1 MKLVFVSGPYR
12 SETYEGRQANIER
25 AKEAAIK
32 IWQSGDIAFCPHL
45 NTMNFDGL
53 VPDDTFL
60 AGDIE
65 ILGRC
70 DIIYMLNG
78 WQDSAGSRAEYQ
90 YAIEHRLE
98 VMTE

>member
-1 MKLVFVSGPYR
+1 MKLVYVAGPYR
-12 SETYEGRQANIER
+12 GKDWAEIENNIQH
-25 AKEAAIK
+25 AKAASIRLWK
-32 IWQSGDIAFCPHL
+32 QGYSVFCPHL
-45 NTMNFDGL
+45 NTAHFDGL

-70 DIIYMLNG
+70 DCIFMLKN